1 MIEPVSPSVSNPSV
15 DEAAALYYAERILEL
30 SNLGFYLL
38 AQQRF
43 QTYENCLRSMLSD
56 EVFSSLKQRMAKT
69 DDWSQKKEDNLM
81 ARMKDA
87 VEFNEYKAVHDCAHE
102 ILLHHNHRADRC
114 PTHYICDE
122 VIEALSENNAM
133 FIEPGEIAINTSIN
147 AEVEFIVEQRRSGN
161 DGRNPQGNPGFYW
174 TDALN
179 RKFRGFIKQVD
190 HVNVGEKLKLKVTNI
205 PGLTINSKDQTE
217 QILYLEPRVSPGD
230 IIEVKLSSLSHTQN
244 SFTFRHH
251 SYDGFLWFKRRG
263 VNKEIFNERTLRSND
278 KLLVKVLY
286 TTNEER
292 RSSKGNITRLG
303 VIKAIPFKR
312 IDQQPSPQERL
323 SIGAASVPS

>member
-1 MIEPVSPSVSNPSV
+1 MIEPVSTNVTPPAV

-30 SNLGFYLL
+30 SNLGFYQL

-43 QTYENCLRSMLSD
+43 QTYESCLRSMLSA
-56 EVFSSLKQRMAKT
+56 EVLNSLQERTAKP
-69 DDWSQKKEDNLM
+69 DDWSAQKEQNLM

-87 VEFNEYKAVHDCAHE
+87 VEFNEHKAVHDCAHE

-114 PTHYICDE
+114 PTHHICDE
-122 VIEALSENNAM
+122 VIETLAENNAH
-133 FIEPGEIAINTSIN
+133 FIEPGEIDINTSIN
-147 AEVEFIVEQRRSGN
+147 AEVEFVVEQRRTGG

-179 RKFRGFIKQVD
+179 RKFRGFIKQVENI
-190 HVNVGEKLKLKVTNI
+190 NVGDNLKLKVTNV
-205 PGLTINSKDQTE
+205 PGLTINSREQSE

-230 IIEVKLSSLSHTQN
+230 IIEVKLSSLSHTRN

-263 VNKEIFNERTLRSND
+263 VNKEIFNERTLRPNER
-278 KLLVKVLY
+278 LYVKILY

-312 IDQQPSPQERL
+312 VEEQPSPAERL
-323 SIGAASVPS
+323 RIGAASAPN

>member
-1 MIEPVSPSVSNPSV
+1 MIEPVSTNITHPAV

-38 AQQRF
+38 AQQRY
-43 QTYENCLRSMLSD
+43 QTYESCLRSMLSA
-56 EVFSSLKQRMAKT
+56 EVSKSLQERTAKP
-69 DDWSQKKEDNLM
+69 DDWSPQKEQNLM
-81 ARMKDA
+81 ARIKDA
-87 VEFNEYKAVHDCAHE
+87 VEFNEHKAVHDCAHE
-102 ILLHHNHRADRC
+102 ILLHHNHRADCC
-114 PTHYICDE
+114 PTHHICDE
-122 VIEALSENNAM
+122 VVEVLSENNTH
-133 FIEPGEIAINTSIN
+133 FIEPGEIDINTSIN
-147 AEVEFIVEQRRSGN
+147 AEVEFIVEQRRSGS

-190 HVNVGEKLKLKVTNI
+190 QVNIGEKLKLKVTNI
-205 PGLTINSKDQTE
+205 PGLTINSREQAE

-230 IIEVKLSSLSHTQN
+230 IIEVKLSSLSHTRN

-263 VNKEIFNERTLRSND
+263 VNKEIFNERTLRPND
-278 KLLVKVLY
+278 KLFVKILY

-312 IDQQPSPQERL
+312 VEQQSSPPERL
-323 SIGAASVPS
+323 SIGVASAPN